1 MESAE
6 PRVSPLRAN
15 ILRCFQ
21 STLCMVLVALAIRLV
36 VMGFLY
42 SEQLD
47 PERDH
52 WRFSYENGRLAR
64 SIAEGRGFSSPLFE
78 DTGVSA
84 WLTPVYP
91 YFTASVFKVFG
102 IYSTASAFV
111 LLSF

>member
-1 MESAE
+1 MTTAVQIQN
-6 PRVSPLRAN
+6 PARNRVRGFA
-15 ILRCFQ
+15 Q
-21 STLCMVLVALAIRLV
+21 SIGSMVLVALLIRLAV
-36 VMGFLY
+36 AGFLY

-84 WLTPVYP
+84 WMTPVYP
-91 YFTASVFKVFG
+91 YLTAGVFKIFG
-102 IYSTASAFV
+102 IYSKASAFV
-111 LLSF
+111 LL

>member
-1 MESAE
+1 MVTTVLQTS
-6 PRVSPLRAN
+6 PRHGGLQRY
-15 ILRCFQ
+15 LQ
-21 STLCMVLVALAIRLV
+21 STLWMVLVALAIRLV

-42 SEQLD
+42 QEQLD

-64 SIAEGRGFSSPLFE
+64 SVAEGRGFSSPLFE

-91 YFTASVFKVFG
+91 YFTAGVFK
-102 IYSTASAFV
+102 
-111 LLSF
+111 